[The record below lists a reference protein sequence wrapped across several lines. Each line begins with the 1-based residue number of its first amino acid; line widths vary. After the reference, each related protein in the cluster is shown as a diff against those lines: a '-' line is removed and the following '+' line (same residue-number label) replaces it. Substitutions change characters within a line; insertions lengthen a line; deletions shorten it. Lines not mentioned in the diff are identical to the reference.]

1 MTVRTWRPED
11 PGPVAIALDTLV
23 AGVHFRADAPPRAI
37 GHKALAVNLSDLAAM
52 GALPRRALV
61 HLAHPDP
68 PEAWEDELMAGLL
81 RLAARHGVEVDRTAP
96 CRAPLTVSVEVAGTF
111 PHAARPPLHRSGAR
125 PGDAVYVTGTLGD
138 AAGALAGAAALARRL
153 DLPEPR
159 VAAGMALRG
168 IATSAI
174 DVSDGLSADL
184 GHVLRASGAGA
195 SIEAARLPLSAAL
208 LAAFG
213 RERATDLALA
223 GGDDYELAFTVPP
236 ERERLLAEAPLEV
249 PVTRIGTIERG
260 TGLRCLGAD
269 GMARPA
275 PRGYEHFA
283 TNDGRDGNSGGR
295 GDAPSSPE
303 PSPRP

>member
-11 PGPVAIALDTLV
+11 PGPVAIALDTIV
-23 AGVHFRADAPPRAI
+23 AGIHFREEAPPRAI

-61 HLAHPDP
+61 HFAHPDP

-81 RLAARHGVEVDRTAP
+81 RLAARYRVEVDRTAP
-96 CRAPLTVSVEVAGTF
+96 RRAPLAVTVEVAGTF
-111 PHAARPPLHRSGAR
+111 PHAARPPLLRSGAR
-125 PGDAVYVTGTLGD
+125 PGDAIYVTGTLGD
-138 AAGALAGAAALARRL
+138 AAGALAGAAALAGRL

-159 VAAGMALRG
+159 VPAGLALRG

-174 DVSDGLSADL
+174 DVSDGLAADL
-184 GHVLRASGAGA
+184 GHVLRASGVGA
-195 SIEAARLPLSAAL
+195 SVETACLPLSPAL

-236 ERERLLAEAPLEV
+236 ERERLLAEATLEV
-249 PVTRIGTIERG
+249 PVSRIGTIERE

-269 GMARPA
+269 GMARPV
-275 PRGYEHFA
+275 PRGYEHFV
-283 TNDGRDGNSGGR
+283 TGDGRDSGSNR
-295 GDAPSSPE
+295 DAPSAPE
-303 PSPRP
+303 PPPRP

>member
-23 AGVHFRADAPPRAI
+23 AGVHFRGEAPPRAI

-68 PEAWEDELMAGLL
+68 GEEWEEEFAAGLDA
-81 RLAARHGVEVDRTAP
+81 LAARFAMRVEREATR
-96 CRAPLTVSVEVAGTF
+96 RAPLAVTVEVAGTF
-111 PHAARPPLHRSGAR
+111 PAAARPPLRRSGAR

-138 AAGALAGAAALARRL
+138 AAGALAGAAALAGRL

-159 VAAGMALRG
+159 VPAGMALRG

-174 DVSDGLSADL
+174 DVSDGLAADL
-184 GHVLRASGAGA
+184 GHVLRASGVGA
-195 SIEAARLPLSAAL
+195 SVETARLPLSRAL

-213 RERATDLALA
+213 PERATDLALG

-236 ERERLLAEAPLEV
+236 ERERLLAEATLEV
-249 PVTRIGTIERG
+249 PVSRIGTIERG

-275 PRGYEHFA
+275 PRGYEHFV
-283 TNDGRDGNSGGR
+283 TGSGRDGNGN
-295 GDAPSSPE
+295 GDAPSAPE
-303 PSPRP
+303 PPTRP